1 MFFNEA
7 YRKLW
12 QLEEQ
17 WLKSRPTEGAVLDRL
32 RELGRLPQVVNYSEW
47 KTNILSSYGN
57 GTAEDD
63 TWLLPDGRTLQ
74 VLAEKR
80 SDGGV
85 TYLFVDET
93 ERLALERDYNVL
105 IGVQRETL
113 DSLKEGVAVFGTDGR
128 LKLFNSALAEIWQL
142 SRRALAEEPHIDEFI
157 LQAREKFMARAGGE
171 R

>member
-1 MFFNEA
+1 M
-7 YRKLW
+7 
-12 QLEEQ
+12 
-17 WLKSRPTEGAVLDRL
+17 
-32 RELGRLPQVVNYSEW
+32 
-47 KTNILSSYGN
+47 
-57 GTAEDD
+57 
-63 TWLLPDGRTLQ
+63 
-74 VLAEKR
+74 LAEKR
-80 SDGGV
+80 SDGGI

-157 LQAREKFMARAGGE
+157 LQAARAPSTTRRPG
-171 R
+171 RV